1 MKKKILI
8 IFILFIL
15 MIAVAN
21 KTYAMQIF
29 VRTLTGKHI
38 TLEVEPSDTI
48 DNVKSKIQDKENIT
62 PDRQR
67 LTFAGNK
74 LENGKTLADYNIS
87 KDTTLHLFFNLNI
100 LIMNSENGTITSDKT
115 SALNGETITLTVTPS
130 NGYKLKNIIGV
141 NTTKIDDT
149 IYTFIM
155 PNEDVTINAEFEK
168 ISKIITINNTNNG
181 TISSSNT
188 NAITG
193 ETITLTVT
201 PANGYRLKNIIG
213 VNATK
218 INDTTYTFLMPN
230 EDATINAEFELIY
243 EENTI
248 TKTLGDLTVDIKG
261 TFSQN
266 PELVIT
272 KIEKGNNGYDS
283 LITLVKE
290 DKEVI
295 GSYDL
300 SITGGTYI
308 GNLELTFTVG
318 KQYEGNILT
327 IYHKKA
333 SGDIEILTGTVE
345 NGKVVITVSELSPF
359 ILVTDKEVTEQKDAT
374 PKTGDNMYSYT
385 IIMAISIVGLFIV
398 IKLIKRNK

>member
-74 LENGKTLADYNIS
+74 LQNGKTLADYNIS

-201 PANGYRLKNIIG
+201 PSNGYKLKNIIG

-218 INDTTYTFLMPN
+218 VNDTTYTFLMPN

>member
-74 LENGKTLADYNIS
+74 LQNGKTLADYNIS